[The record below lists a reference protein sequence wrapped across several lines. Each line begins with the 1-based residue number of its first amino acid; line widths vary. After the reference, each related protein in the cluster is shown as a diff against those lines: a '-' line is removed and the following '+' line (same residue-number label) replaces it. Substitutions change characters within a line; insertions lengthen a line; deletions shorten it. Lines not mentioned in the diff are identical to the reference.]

1 MKKLHKLSTLFL
13 VLVIWI
19 TAAISVSAATQVKD
33 GMDITVQTDKQK
45 YQTDEK
51 ITAWITVKNTNS
63 FGVDNVSL
71 ECAIPAGYQAEGN
84 STLTISNL
92 ASWE

>member
-13 VLVIWI
+13 VLVIWV

-33 GMDITVQTDKQK
+33 GLDITVQTDKQK
-45 YQTDEK
+45 YETDEK

-63 FGVDNVSL
+63 F
-71 ECAIPAGYQAEGN
+71 PAG
-84 STLTISNL
+84 
-92 ASWE
+92 